1 MNEQLKIVKGTP
13 KSPRKAR
20 IARAIDRRLRNALRD
35 ARMAARQATD
45 CLARVQELIGLY
57 RDVTGAK
64 PPVAPQE
71 EPPAE
76 EKPEEHGTRE

>member
-1 MNEQLKIVKGTP
+1 MNERLKIVKETP
-13 KSPRKAR
+13 KSPR